1 MGSYLFCGII
11 KGQLINSK
19 KELLLIQPVSSVK
32 HVNSVNNLYLFW
44 IAENKKKSVDAKT
57 SFEVD
62 VVKGELSVSSALPKS
77 NLSETSHIDHVTN
90 PNCTGNRA

>member
-1 MGSYLFCGII
+1 M
-11 KGQLINSK
+11 
-19 KELLLIQPVSSVK
+19 SSVK
-32 HVNSVNNLYLFW
+32 HANSVNNLYLFW

-62 VVKGELSVSSALPKS
+62 VVKLKGELSVSSALPKS
-77 NLSETSHIDHVTN
+77 NLSETSHIDHITN